1 MSVRYYIVVAI
12 ILAVYAVGMCV
23 DVMAVDAAQ
32 YAEISLEMLR
42 SKSFLQV
49 HALGRDYL
57 DKPPLLFW
65 LSSLSFWLFG
75 AGTFSYKLPSVLFA
89 LLGIYSTYRFA
100 LLYYTR
106 RVALLA
112 ALMLATTQALFLIT
126 NDVRTDTMLMGAVIF
141 AIWRLAAWTESG
153 RLGDLLAGCIGV
165 GLALLSKGPIG
176 LIAVGAALLPHI
188 LMRGQWRL
196 LLRPALLAGI
206 GLIAV
211 MLIPMCI
218 GLYEQYGVKGLRFYF
233 WTQSFGRIT
242 GESEW
247 NNHPDT
253 FFLLHSTAWAFMPW
267 TLFLLGGWITSLI
280 AMVRDRTVMRE
291 YISVSG
297 FTLVLIALM
306 CSHYQLPHY
315 SFVVYPLGAV
325 MAAQFYERL
334 DRRTVWF
341 KSLVIIQLI
350 ILVAIVVVAGLLQY
364 CFKGTDTISLIS
376 LVIVFMAA
384 IIGVFTVRS
393 GDLVIRASVAIILAF
408 NLLMSAVYFPAIM
421 RYQPGSDFGRYARL
435 HTDGVHGEYVT
446 YHYLAGY
453 EEIFYSHHTPP
464 QDIWDRTV
472 FKNKLQEKKHLL
484 VATTA
489 YGWQD
494 LEQAGIRVKVI
505 EERQAYRVSSLT
517 GTFLNPATR
526 DTVCEKVYLLEAV
539 SESQ

>member
-1 MSVRYYIVVAI
+1 M
-12 ILAVYAVGMCV
+12 YAVGMCV

-42 SKSFLQV
+42 TKSFLQV

-75 AGTFSYKLPSVLFA
+75 AGTFSYKLPSVLFT

-100 LLYYTR
+100 LLYHTR

-126 NDVRTDTMLMGAVIF
+126 NDVRTDTLLMGAVIF

-153 RLGDLLAGCIGV
+153 RLTDLLAGCIGV
-165 GLALLSKGPIG
+165 GLALLSKGPVG
-176 LIAVGAALLPHI
+176 LIAVGAAILPHI

-211 MLIPMCI
+211 MLTPMCI
-218 GLYEQYGVKGLRFYF
+218 GLYEQYGMKGLRFYF

-280 AMVRDRTVMRE
+280 AMVRDRAALPE

-325 MAAQFYERL
+325 MAARFYEQL

-350 ILVAIVVVAGLLQY
+350 ILVAIVIVAGLLQY
-364 CFKGTDTISLIS
+364 CFKGADTISLLS
-376 LVIVFMAA
+376 LVAVFLAA
-384 IIGVFTVRS
+384 IIGVFTVRRR
-393 GDLVIRASVAIILAF
+393 DLIIRVSAATILAF
-408 NLLMSAVYFPAIM
+408 NLLMSAIYFPAIM
-421 RYQPGSDFGRYARL
+421 RYQPGGDFGRYARQ
-435 HTDGVHGEYVT
+435 HTDGVHSEYVT

-453 EEIFYSHHTPP
+453 EEVFYSRRTPP
-464 QDIWDRTV
+464 QDIWDRTI
-472 FKNKLQEKKHLL
+472 FKNKLQEKKHLV
-484 VATTA
+484 VATTE
-489 YGWQD
+489 YGWYD
-494 LEQAGIRVKVI
+494 LQQAGMQVKMI

-526 DTVCEKVYLLEAV
+526 DGVCEKVYLLEVV

>member
-1 MSVRYYIVVAI
+1 MRIPYFIIAAI

-42 SKSFLQV
+42 TKSFLQV
-49 HALGRDYL
+49 HALGHDYL

-100 LLYYTR
+100 LLYHTR

-112 ALMLATTQALFLIT
+112 ALMLATTQALFLIS
-126 NDVRTDTMLMGAVIF
+126 NDVRTDTLLMGSVIF
-141 AIWRLAAWTESG
+141 AIWRLAAYTEAD
-153 RLGDLLAGCIGV
+153 RLKDLLWGAVGV

-176 LIAVGAALLPHI
+176 LIAVGAALLPQVV
-188 LMRGQWRL
+188 LKGKWRSVISMK
-196 LLRPALLAGI
+196 AMIGI
-206 GLIAV
+206 AIITL

-218 GLYEQYGVKGLRFYF
+218 GLYEQFGSKGLRFYF

-267 TLFLLGGWITSLI
+267 TLFLLGGWVTSLL
-280 AMVRDRTVMRE
+280 ALVRDRTGIRE

-315 SFVVYPLGAV
+315 SFVIYPLGAV
-325 MAAQFYERL
+325 MAADFYERL
-334 DRRTVWF
+334 RGDSVIF
-341 KSLVIIQLI
+341 K
-350 ILVAIVVVAGLLQY
+350 ILAGLQMLLLLAIVAVAGILQY
-364 CFKGTDTISLIS
+364 CFKGADTTSMIS
-376 LVIVFMAA
+376 LVAVSAIAA
-384 IIGVFTVRS
+384 VAAFAIRGS
-393 GDLVIRASVAIILAF
+393 GFVIRASAAAILAF
-408 NLLMSAVYFPAIM
+408 NLLMSGFYFPAIM
-421 RYQPGSDFGRYARL
+421 RYQPGSDFGRCARA
-435 HTDGVHGEYVT
+435 HRDTPFVT

-453 EEIFYSHHTPP
+453 EDVFYSQQAPP
-464 QDIWDRTV
+464 PDIWDRNTLMAR
-472 FKNKLQEKKHLL
+472 LQEKGHLI
-484 VATTA
+484 VATSE
-489 YGWQD
+489 YGWKD
-494 LEQAGIRVKVI
+494 LQQSGIKLKLI
-505 EERQAYRVSSLT
+505 EERQAYKVSSLT
-517 GTFLNPATR
+517 GTFLDPATR
-526 DTVCEKVYLLEAV
+526 DSICEKVYLLEAMR
-539 SESQ
+539 ESQ